1 MKKLRSAT
9 VESVLGTLLDFRAM
23 RKVHTRGI
31 KFANKHG
38 LLATMA
44 YNLKKL
50 MNHVYYKF
58 SISIANVI
66 NNWLDYMKS
75 VTIFNFD
82 KINQAK
88 KTAKRDFS
96 PWMRMVMDS
105 RNIFPADDR
114 GGRGLTGLRRT
125 FPAAFRQR
133 CASTCFFYGQGHG
146 IAGM

>member
-1 MKKLRSAT
+1 MKKLSSAT

-31 KFANKHG
+31 KFANKHV

-66 NNWLDYMKS
+66 NNWLDDMKS

-82 KINQAK
+82 KINLFADISF
-88 KTAKRDFS
+88 R
-96 PWMRMVMDS
+96 
-105 RNIFPADDR
+105 FPYSSDM
-114 GGRGLTGLRRT
+114 LLFEYRRQFVLYSFISINENYT
-125 FPAAFRQR
+125 FRIKIWYLLIISLHLHPF
-133 CASTCFFYGQGHG
+133 HLN
-146 IAGM
+146 

>member
-9 VESVLGTLLDFRAM
+9 VESVLGTLLDFRTM

-31 KFANKHG
+31 KFANKHV

-58 SISIANVI
+58 SSSISLANVI

-82 KINQAK
+82 KIYLFA
-88 KTAKRDFS
+88 DISFL
-96 PWMRMVMDS
+96 
-105 RNIFPADDR
+105 FPYSSDMF
-114 GGRGLTGLRRT
+114 LLEYRRQLVLYS
-125 FPAAFRQR
+125 FI
-133 CASTCFFYGQGHG
+133 S
-146 IAGM
+146 IN

>member
-1 MKKLRSAT
+1 MKKLSSAT

-31 KFANKHG
+31 KFANKHV

-50 MNHVYYKF
+50 MNHV
-58 SISIANVI
+58 SIANVI

-82 KINQAK
+82 KINLFADISF
-88 KTAKRDFS
+88 R
-96 PWMRMVMDS
+96 
-105 RNIFPADDR
+105 FPYSSDM
-114 GGRGLTGLRRT
+114 LLFEYRRQFVLYSFISINENYT
-125 FPAAFRQR
+125 FRIKIWYLLIISLHLHPF
-133 CASTCFFYGQGHG
+133 HLN
-146 IAGM
+146 